1 MDLCS
6 ERSEAKF
13 PLKEA
18 AEKKILKVEKAAI
31 GW

>member
-13 PLKEA
+13 PFKDA
-18 AEKKILKVEKAAI
+18 AEKKNLKIEKAAI
-31 GW
+31 GR